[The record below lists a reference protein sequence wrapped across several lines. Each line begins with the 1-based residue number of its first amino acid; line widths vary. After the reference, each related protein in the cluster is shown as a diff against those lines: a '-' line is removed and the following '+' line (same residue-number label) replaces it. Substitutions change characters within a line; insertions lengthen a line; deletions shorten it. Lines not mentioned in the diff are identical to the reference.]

1 MATGRLGVL
10 DVPAGGTGTSLYQC
24 PVDTFAVVTLNMVNR
39 TSSDVSIRVAISAT
53 TTPLDSEFVEYDSTI
68 IANGVLERTGFVLD
82 AGKYIVVRASAIGVS
97 AVCYGIETS
106 TT

>member
-10 DVPAGGTGTSLYQC
+10 DVPAGGAGTSLYQC
-24 PVDTFAVVTLNMVNR
+24 PAETFAVVTLNMVNR
-39 TSSDVSIRVAISAT
+39 SLANVSIRVALSAT
-53 TTPLDSEFVEYDSTI
+53 TSPADSEFVEYDSII

-82 AGKYIVVRASAIGVS
+82 AGKYIVVRASATGVS

-106 TT
+106 TI